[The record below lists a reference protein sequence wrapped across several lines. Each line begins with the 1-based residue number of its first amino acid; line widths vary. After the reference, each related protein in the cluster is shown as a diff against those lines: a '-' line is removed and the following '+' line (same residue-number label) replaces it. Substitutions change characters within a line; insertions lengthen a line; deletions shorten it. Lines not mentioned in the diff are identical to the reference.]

1 MDLLNKNHTD
11 TTREGT
17 DVAGRRETI
26 IMNKHLPTGKPTKGL
41 QFTLDRQGAVWVR
54 STVHGPRSTV
64 HGPRST
70 VPAKERTVAEDR
82 MATKRRTRRS
92 QSNTKEVLCET
103 LIPPLISPPPHGS
116 RAINDETRPLGSTH
130 DVSMK
135 DS

>member
-26 IMNKHLPTGKPTKGL
+26 IINKHLPTGKPTKGL

-64 HGPRST
+64 QKEEP
-70 VPAKERTVAEDR
+70 VPAKERTVAEDQ
-82 MATKRRTRRS
+82 MATKRRRRRS
-92 QSNTKEVLCET
+92 FAL
-103 LIPPLISPPPHGS
+103 
-116 RAINDETRPLGSTH
+116 
-130 DVSMK
+130 
-135 DS
+135 